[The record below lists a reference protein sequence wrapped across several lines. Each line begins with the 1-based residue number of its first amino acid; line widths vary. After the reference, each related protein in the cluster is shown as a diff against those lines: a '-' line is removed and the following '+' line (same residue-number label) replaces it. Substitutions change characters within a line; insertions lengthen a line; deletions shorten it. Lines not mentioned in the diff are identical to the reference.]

1 MSFSL
6 AVSVTS
12 EVYYLILSWR
22 SPFST
27 RFFSPRFPHLTRFST
42 SEPRALLSERLE
54 QAKTPTK
61 NVFLQGQNAQEK
73 ANKKIATIFFA
84 FVKPAN

>member
-1 MSFSL
+1 MSFFS
-6 AVSVTS
+6 AVSVTR

-27 RFFSPRFPHLTRFST
+27 RFFSPRFPHLTRFPT

-61 NVFLQGQNAQEK
+61 KRFLTGTNCTRKSQ
-73 ANKKIATIFFA
+73 
-84 FVKPAN
+84 

>member
-1 MSFSL
+1 MSFFS
-6 AVSVTS
+6 AVSVTR

-22 SPFST
+22 SPFSPAV
-27 RFFSPRFPHLTRFST
+27 FPRFPHLTRFPT

-61 NVFLQGQNAQEK
+61 KRFLTGTNCTRKSQ
-73 ANKKIATIFFA
+73 
-84 FVKPAN
+84 